1 VNAQSTAAL
10 TIAVP
15 IIAAPTIAART
26 EFPKFMWMWN
36 QTQGQKTPE
45 LHLDI
50 ARWLGAQ
57 RDAMNTKLLL
67 MAFRAAGKS
76 TVLGL
81 FCAWMLL
88 RNPDLR
94 ILVLAAEFELACKM
108 VRNVKRIIERH
119 PLTLDMKPAR
129 LDQWASDQF
138 TVNRPS
144 ILRDPSVLARGVS
157 GNITGSRADMV
168 VCDDVE
174 VPNTSDTSPKR
185 AGLRSRLSE
194 IDYVLTPGGLQV
206 FAGTPHSYY
215 TIYAQAA
222 HPETGEETPFM
233 DGFHRLE
240 IPILTAQGR
249 SRWPDRFSEADIAAL
264 KRRHGPNKFSGQM
277 MLQPVNVSAG
287 RLDPDL
293 MRSYDDALDY
303 AERNRSV
310 VLSLGGVELA
320 SASCWWD
327 PSFGAST
334 AGDGSVIAIVSTD
347 RNGGYWLHDIRYLQ
361 VDPHSTVDEATQQC
375 RQVASFLRE
384 NFAPS
389 VSIEVNGVGR
399 FLPGLLR
406 RELSLKGVGCAVVE
420 ISSRQPKDIR
430 IMDGFDAVLAAG
442 ALRARRPVWET
453 SFVQEMREWRP
464 GGGYSGPDDGLDAV
478 SGCLLS
484 EPVRLP
490 QSPRAVTRDWRP
502 GGGNFKAETAFEI

>member
-1 VNAQSTAAL
+1 
-10 TIAVP
+10 
-15 IIAAPTIAART
+15 
-26 EFPKFMWMWN
+26 MWN
-36 QTQGQKTPE
+36 QTQGQETPS
-45 LHLDI
+45 LHLDM

-57 RDAMNTKLLL
+57 RDALGEKILS

-81 FCAWMLL
+81 FCAWMLA

-119 PLTLDMKPAR
+119 PLTGDMKPAR

-144 ILRDPSVLARGVS
+144 VLRDPSVLARGVS

-168 VCDDVE
+168 ICDDVE
-174 VPNTSDTSPKR
+174 VPNTCDTPPKR
-185 AGLRSRLSE
+185 AALRARLSE
-194 IDYVLTPGGLQV
+194 IDYVLAPGGMQV

-215 TIYAQAA
+215 TIYAKAVR
-222 HPETGEETPFM
+222 PESGEDTPFL
-233 DGFHRLE
+233 DGFQRLE
-240 IPILTAQGR
+240 LPILKADGH
-249 SRWPDRFSEADIAAL
+249 SRWPERYTDKDIAAL

-277 MLQPVNVSAG
+277 MLQPVNLSEG
-287 RLDPDL
+287 RLDPDR
-293 MRSYDDALDY
+293 MRPYDEALDY
-303 AERNRSV
+303 AERNRTA
-310 VLSLGGVELA
+310 VLSLGGIELA

-327 PSFGAST
+327 PSYGAST
-334 AGDGSVIAIVSTD
+334 RGDGSVIAIVFTD
-347 RNGGYWLHDIRYLQ
+347 RKGGYWLHDIRYLQ
-361 VDPHSTVDEATQQC
+361 VDPDSSVDEATQQC
-375 RQVASFLRE
+375 RQVAAFLRE

-389 VSIEVNGVGR
+389 VSIEVNGLGR

-406 RELSLKGVGCAVVE
+406 RELGLTGVGCAVVE
-420 ISSRQPKDIR
+420 VSSRQPKAAR

-442 ALRARRPVWET
+442 ALHTRKTIWQTP
-453 SFVQEMREWRP
+453 FVQEMREWRP

-490 QSPRAVTRDWRP
+490 RVVRANSRAWGA
-502 GGGNFKAETAFEI
+502 GGGSFNAETAFDI